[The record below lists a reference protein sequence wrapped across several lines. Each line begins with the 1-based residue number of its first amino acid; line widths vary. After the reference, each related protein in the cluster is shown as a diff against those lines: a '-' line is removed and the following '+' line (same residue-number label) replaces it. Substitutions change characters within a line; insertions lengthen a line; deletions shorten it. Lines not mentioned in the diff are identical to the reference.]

1 MKKENSKENSSES
14 LSIYV
19 IDIPLERIN
28 ERDLSEKLHE
38 KQDLLGIN
46 IRKDSKWKEGNIA
59 VASFG
64 AEEPAETIIWEIN
77 KTEQHA
83 AKKLGQNNQGNLTR
97 TESTKE
103 RSQANQAV
111 K

>member
-19 IDIPLERIN
+19 IDILLERIN

-46 IRKDSKWKEGNIA
+46 IRKDSK
-59 VASFG
+59 
-64 AEEPAETIIWEIN
+64 
-77 KTEQHA
+77 
-83 AKKLGQNNQGNLTR
+83 
-97 TESTKE
+97 
-103 RSQANQAV
+103 
-111 K
+111 